1 MSQTK
6 PTLHKGGIWHFSDE
20 EKKHLLYATGAFTLA
35 LGFMAA
41 GGLGGL
47 SINGPST
54 WILQILLSM
63 PIMLIAVGPAFV
75 LHEIGHKIIAKKN
88 GCWAEFRA
96 DPKGLQFGVLISLFL
111 GILFMAPGAV
121 MVAGLVTR
129 RQNGHIA
136 IAGPLVNLGLF
147 VIGIP
152 LGALLFNS

>member
-20 EKKHLLYATGAFTLA
+20 EKRHLLYATGAFTLA

-75 LHEIGHKIIAKKN
+75 LHEIGHKIIAKK
-88 GCWAEFRA
+88 ER
-96 DPKGLQFGVLISLFL
+96 LL
-111 GILFMAPGAV
+111 GRI
-121 MVAGLVTR
+121 
-129 RQNGHIA
+129 
-136 IAGPLVNLGLF
+136 
-147 VIGIP
+147 
-152 LGALLFNS
+152 